1 MINIELKYNAYTRET
16 SFSDGSRECDDFL
29 LAHEGEE
36 LNLWIDRFLTNLID
50 TYNAELS
57 LTFAGIERDCD
68 IVNDAVENYNHNT
81 NSFKILFRRNVNKS
95 NSNSSKDKIEKLR
108 ELYAEMRSENC
119 PFEELR
125 TDKNI
130 EKSFN
135 TALDTE
141 FEIAVVATMSSGK
154 STLINAM
161 LGLSL
166 IHI

>member
-57 LTFAGIERDCD
+57 LIFAGIERDCD

-81 NSFKILFRRNVNKS
+81 GAGICWMDCVGQFTDCSNDNNSKK
-95 NSNSSKDKIEKLR
+95 
-108 ELYAEMRSENC
+108 
-119 PFEELR
+119 
-125 TDKNI
+125 
-130 EKSFN
+130 
-135 TALDTE
+135 
-141 FEIAVVATMSSGK
+141 
-154 STLINAM
+154 
-161 LGLSL
+161 
-166 IHI
+166 